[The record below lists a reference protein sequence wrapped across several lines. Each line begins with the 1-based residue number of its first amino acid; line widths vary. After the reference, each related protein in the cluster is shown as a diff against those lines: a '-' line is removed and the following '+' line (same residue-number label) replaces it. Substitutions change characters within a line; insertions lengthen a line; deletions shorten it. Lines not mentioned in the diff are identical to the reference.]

1 MHSPPNKNIILC
13 MKRFY
18 SGSGDDGFTGLLG
31 EDRVPKSHPQPE
43 AYGSVDEASAALG
56 MAQAISDSYE
66 VDCLVK
72 EIQTD
77 LYKAMAELAA
87 TPDHHQESQQLREE
101 RVEWLE
107 QQIQKFGQTIQMPNT
122 FELFGDSKGG
132 AAFDMA
138 RTIVRRAERAVV
150 KLHLEGDIK
159 YGVILKYLN
168 RLSSLCFVLSLRE
181 AQRDK

>member
-1 MHSPPNKNIILC
+1 MHSQPNKNIILY

-18 SGSGDDGFTGLLG
+18 SGSGDHGYTSLLG
-31 EDRVPKSHPQPE
+31 KERVPKSHPQPE

-56 MAQAISDSYE
+56 MAQAISDSKE
-66 VDCLVK
+66 VVFIIK
-72 EIQTD
+72 EIQAD
-77 LYKAMAELAA
+77 LYKVMAELAA
-87 TPDHHQESQQLREE
+87 TPDHHQEFQQLSEE

-107 QQIQKFGQTIQMPNT
+107 EQIQSCSQTIQMPTT
-122 FELFGDSKGG
+122 FVLFGDSKGG

-150 KLHLEGDIK
+150 KLHFEGEIK
-159 YGVILKYLN
+159 YDVVLKYLN

-181 AQRDK
+181 AQRDE